1 MLWSF
6 KGTLMQIWKSP
17 YMFAFI
23 SKQYPKNFA
32 LLTLIVLFL
41 NVCKQTF
48 RIISRAHISK
58 SKRCFNVKSSTYY
71 FYIKTRI
78 SADFQIWI
86 SVPLKFLCRTILP
99 ISWIYLQM
107 IFLVFVY
114 YCQVCKSYWYV
125 KTHSFYIIP
134 LKEGPVDSLIEYSG
148 EICLKIFIVEFTKVG
163 DCYDLFVINI

>member
-6 KGTLMQIWKSP
+6 KCTLMQIWKSP

-23 SKQYPKNFA
+23 SKQYPKNLA

-58 SKRCFNVKSSTYY
+58 SKRCFNVKSSTY

-86 SVPLKFLCRTILP
+86 SVPLKFLCRIILP

-125 KTHSFYIIP
+125 KTHSFLYNSTKRRAGRLLNRILWRNLFENI
-134 LKEGPVDSLIEYSG
+134 YSRIHESG
-148 EICLKIFIVEFTKVG
+148 RLLRPFR
-163 DCYDLFVINI
+163 Y

>member
-6 KGTLMQIWKSP
+6 KCTLMQIWKSP

-23 SKQYPKNFA
+23 SKQYPKNLA

-48 RIISRAHISK
+48 RIISRAHIPK

-71 FYIKTRI
+71 FYIKRRI

-86 SVPLKFLCRTILP
+86 SVPLKFLCRIILP

-125 KTHSFYIIP
+125 KTHSFLYNSTKRRAGRLLNRILWRNLFENI
-134 LKEGPVDSLIEYSG
+134 YSRIHESG
-148 EICLKIFIVEFTKVG
+148 RLLRPFR
-163 DCYDLFVINI
+163 Y

>member
-6 KGTLMQIWKSP
+6 KGTVMQIWKSP

-32 LLTLIVLFL
+32 PLTLIVLCL

-78 SADFQIWI
+78 SADFQI
-86 SVPLKFLCRTILP
+86 
-99 ISWIYLQM
+99 
-107 IFLVFVY
+107 
-114 YCQVCKSYWYV
+114 
-125 KTHSFYIIP
+125 
-134 LKEGPVDSLIEYSG
+134 
-148 EICLKIFIVEFTKVG
+148 
-163 DCYDLFVINI
+163 

>member
-6 KGTLMQIWKSP
+6 KCTLMQIWKSP

-23 SKQYPKNFA
+23 SKQYPKNLA

-86 SVPLKFLCRTILP
+86 SVPLKFLCRIILP

-125 KTHSFYIIP
+125 KTHSFLYNSTKRRAGRLLNRILWRNLFENICSRIH
-134 LKEGPVDSLIEYSG
+134 ESG
-148 EICLKIFIVEFTKVG
+148 RLLRPFR
-163 DCYDLFVINI
+163 Y

>member
-6 KGTLMQIWKSP
+6 KCTLMQIWKSP

-23 SKQYPKNFA
+23 SKQYPKNLA

-86 SVPLKFLCRTILP
+86 SVPLKFLCRIILP

-114 YCQVCKSYWYV
+114 YCQVCKLYWYV
-125 KTHSFYIIP
+125 KTHSFLYNSTKRRAGRLLNRILWRNLFENI
-134 LKEGPVDSLIEYSG
+134 YSRIHESG
-148 EICLKIFIVEFTKVG
+148 RLLRPFR
-163 DCYDLFVINI
+163 Y

>member
-6 KGTLMQIWKSP
+6 KGTPMQIWKSP

-58 SKRCFNVKSSTYY
+58 SKRCFNVKSSTNF

-86 SVPLKFLCRTILP
+86 SVPLKFLCRIILP

-125 KTHSFYIIP
+125 KTHSFLYNSTKRRAGRLLNRILWKNLFENI
-134 LKEGPVDSLIEYSG
+134 YSRIHESG
-148 EICLKIFIVEFTKVG
+148 RLLRTFR
-163 DCYDLFVINI
+163 Y

>member
-6 KGTLMQIWKSP
+6 KCTLMQIWKSP

-23 SKQYPKNFA
+23 SKQYPKNLA

-86 SVPLKFLCRTILP
+86 SVPLKFLCRIILP

-125 KTHSFYIIP
+125 KTHSFLYNSTKRRAGRLLNRILWRNLFESI
-134 LKEGPVDSLIEYSG
+134 YSRIHESG
-148 EICLKIFIVEFTKVG
+148 RLLRPFR
-163 DCYDLFVINI
+163 Y